1 METSMSI
8 SPMEAESIARSAY
21 TYGFPLVKSYKT
33 LYKQAIN
40 TNSSDFEAPIDQ
52 IGYATGVA
60 TPDDT

>member
-1 METSMSI
+1 
-8 SPMEAESIARSAY
+8 MEAESIARSAY